1 MKKGLIKKISD
12 RKARI
17 AIIGMGYVGL
27 PLAVEFARVGFK
39 VTGIDL
45 DVRRVNELNK
55 GKSYIL
61 DVPSKEVKSLVTRGK
76 FRVTN
81 KYSCLVGQDIVIIC
95 VPTPLRKTK
104 EPDISYIVHAAEK
117 IAAQVNKD
125 KLIVLES
132 TTYPGTT
139 KEIIQPL
146 LQSKGLKAGRDFY
159 LAFSPERVDPANKK
173 YKTRDIPKVVG
184 GVTKNCTNMAKK
196 LYSCIIDEVIT
207 VSSTDVA
214 EMVKLLENTFRSVNI
229 GLVNELALMCYE
241 LGIDTWEVIQA
252 AGTKPFGFMPF
263 YPGPGL
269 GGHCI
274 PIDPF

>member
-1 MKKGLIKKISD
+1 MRKDLINKIKEKKAK
-12 RKARI
+12 I

-76 FRVTN
+76 FRATD

-104 EPDISYIVHAAEK
+104 EPDISYIVHAAER

-125 KLIVLES
+125 KLIVL
-132 TTYPGTT
+132 
-139 KEIIQPL
+139 
-146 LQSKGLKAGRDFY
+146 
-159 LAFSPERVDPANKK
+159 
-173 YKTRDIPKVVG
+173 
-184 GVTKNCTNMAKK
+184 
-196 LYSCIIDEVIT
+196 
-207 VSSTDVA
+207 
-214 EMVKLLENTFRSVNI
+214 
-229 GLVNELALMCYE
+229 
-241 LGIDTWEVIQA
+241 
-252 AGTKPFGFMPF
+252 
-263 YPGPGL
+263 
-269 GGHCI
+269 
-274 PIDPF
+274 